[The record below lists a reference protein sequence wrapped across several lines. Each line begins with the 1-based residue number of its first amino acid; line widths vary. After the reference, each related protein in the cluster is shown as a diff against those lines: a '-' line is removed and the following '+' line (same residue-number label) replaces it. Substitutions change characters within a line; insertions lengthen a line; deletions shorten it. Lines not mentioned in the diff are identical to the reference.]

1 MQERALLRNS
11 CYVIPMREKLS
22 VHVRR
27 LVLIP
32 YLFLRYKMR
41 KLVPTDMESAGDVV
55 RKYVR
60 DYEAQRTLRTLAIK
74 ERDATAAI
82 KVLTYMHN
90 LTHPL
95 GDITEITPRRSVR
108 VERHCPFA
116 SFLSPR
122 LCRDIISGPAFRG
135 LCEAIHPDLI
145 HIHTNYLSGGDDSCD
160 LSFELKETVESRQ
173 A

>member
-1 MQERALLRNS
+1 MAERDVLKNS

-22 VHVRR
+22 VHLRR

-32 YLFLRYKMR
+32 YLTLRYLLR
-41 KLVPTDMESAGDVV
+41 RVIPTDMENSGDVV
-55 RKYVR
+55 RTYVR
-60 DYEAQRTLRTLAIK
+60 EYEAKRTLRALGIE

-95 GDITEITPRRSVR
+95 GEITEMTPQKSMR

-116 SFLSPR
+116 RFLSPETCKN
-122 LCRDIISGPAFRG
+122 LISGPAFKG
-135 LCEAIHPDLI
+135 LCEAIHPAMM
-145 HIHTNYLSGGDDSCD
+145 HTHTSYLSGGDDCCD
-160 LSFELKETVESRQ
+160 LAFEVKD
-173 A
+173 